1 MLTTK
6 PLSWFK
12 PDPKQTRT
20 HFTEADLRSLG
31 ESMLS
36 LGQLQPA
43 GAKPDGLMLWGER
56 RLRAAQ
62 LVGIK
67 ELSVILTERSL
78 SETEIRLIQL
88 SENIHRSDLRDI
100 EKTRACEELL
110 RLNAGWTNKDL
121 AAHLKLGES
130 TITKYLAPL
139 KCIREVQEALESG
152 ELGITAAYEISRVA
166 PEQQPEL
173 LALKLSGISRDAL
186 ARKVRNRKSESKPQV
201 RVKRIVF
208 PLPKGISIT
217 LSGSELSLDESI
229 DALGEAIREMKRAR
243 ELGYTAK
250 TFASAMKDK
259 ADKEG
264 HKTAQHDVA

>member
-1 MLTTK
+1 MLATK
-6 PLSWFK
+6 PLGFFK
-12 PDPKQTRT
+12 TDPKQPRK

-36 LGQLQPA
+36 LGQLQPV
-43 GAKPDGLMLWGER
+43 GAKPDGLLLWGER
-56 RLRAAQ
+56 RFRAAQ
-62 LVGIK
+62 LVGMK

-88 SENIHRSDLRDI
+88 TENIHRSDLRDI

-139 KCIREVQEALESG
+139 KCIAEVQEALESG
-152 ELGITAAYEISRVA
+152 ALGITAAYEISRVA
-166 PEQQPEL
+166 PEQQAEM
-173 LALKLSGISRDAL
+173 LALKLSGTSRDAL
-186 ARKVRNRKSESKPQV
+186 AQRVRSRKSQSKPQV
-201 RVKRIVF
+201 RVKRIVC

-229 DALGEAIREMKRAR
+229 EALGEAIREMKRAR

-250 TFASAMKDK
+250 TFAAAMKDK
-259 ADKEG
+259 AKKEG
-264 HKTAQHDVA
+264 NETASA